1 MMRRSRISVKPNF
14 RPGSR
19 TGTESE
25 QVSQG
30 VSEAGDTLPAVE
42 VEVPR
47 PAPSHQ
53 QNVALIEPSEDVAIK
68 NAPEM
73 PSKMTQND
81 GAPSSGATSSS
92 AAPHRRMRISATPKL
107 LGPKPTSTP
116 RAQPSARMPSSAPSP
131 LSNEEH
137 VQIHDSASEAPAPV
151 SIMSNDPSKS
161 GAPRKSTSP
170 TNLPTQS
177 STTTQSSSPC
187 VPSTSGLRK
196 SPVREKKSVE
206 DSPPSP
212 QPGQVPQ
219 QPPQEPE
226 PPESPS
232 SSDLSSVC
240 FKPSQFDK
248 AGSLEM
254 VEKSSD
260 KDRILRALKLKE
272 LMKIERRKDIQMG
285 KRRVG
290 HKEYT
295 ALDRSKMTM
304 RDLIYYLPNTSPM
317 RSSIAHEE
325 NQEETIIPPS
335 PKQQIKTAEG
345 DEEEEQEESENEEM
359 LVPKV
364 RVAEDGSIILDEESL
379 TVRVQRTS
387 NTKALEDSTA
397 LFERGSTTTYSS
409 FRTLNYVK
417 SWSVRETDLFFLAI
431 SMVGTDFSLI
441 GQLLTHRSRAA
452 IKSKF
457 KKEERLNP
465 WRVDKALRN
474 KRPYDKE
481 FFSYLLE
488 KILAKDKDKRKSV
501 KLILPKTKKPRKSK
515 GKTSN
520 KLCVSDD
527 EGDDDIFHMDDH
539 EDLEDDEDVSVEKE
553 NEDVSNVKEAD
564 TSVPAKKRRKR
575 TRDVSKDKDKDNS
588 TEEPVKRKRQRKCSK
603 KTTKEVHSKDDTEG
617 EHDINVEGDTINVNK
632 EDELERST
640 SASKRRRKRSKN
652 DEEKQNGKPVKGTK
666 GKQLK
671 KSRKVVCDHEESV
684 SEHEESSI
692 RDEDGSATKKKRK
705 RAKNS
710 DLDVD
715 EPAKGKKNTKRKKAL
730 KSTVEEEGTA
740 EEGEASAALQEAEQL
755 NAPVTAEVAD
765 NVPPKATRRNKKPLP
780 NLATTRSKKSNEPE
794 ASAEV
799 ERESQDE
806 NIHESILTAA
816 DSPSEDE
823 KLQMQAV
830 VVLEKTPPRQQNV
843 LSPSKVQCKNNE
855 LEPSMSSPASPSSS
869 ESSSTQQTRMQR
881 AGRAKR
887 DLSTSGKT
895 GRKTGMMDQ
904 DQADPESPMVLLE
917 QNQEPEGEEGD
928 NSLNENLINLS
939 CLRDLDSQMFQRRP
953 MMVLSREEVDMILDA
968 SDQSADED
976 PSVSPLDL
984 SLNTELSFPLQCSKL
999 LEDNDEEGE
1008 VDCVFEEHEE
1018 RTNERASCEERNC
1031 EELELTESAL
1041 AQPDIPNLRDSSTS
1055 LTPEVCSQPEV
1066 GLSKVTTPTE
1076 EAEPQVH
1083 PMACKDVTTVAT
1095 VLEGSPPLVV
1105 LDNVEPICMKPDAPM
1120 TQETITTETTALGTS
1135 LVVSDIMDESE
1146 KAMLP
1151 TLLKES
1157 ALASSEITA
1166 QSKLTPAGSGLGSHR
1181 SLQAAP
1187 EVKGELQKSLSGPSQ
1202 TLETLQDSSE
1212 IEEGTQESAL
1222 ASSEI
1227 KARTQGCAVAPE
1239 VKEDSQEEV
1248 SVQSRPTRRSRFQ
1261 KPKPNLSQ
1269 KSRVLQNQGQ
1279 DLKTPSTLKPKSSE
1293 PTVSTEKLLYS
1304 PATDQHGALED
1315 FSKQNLT
1322 KEEETSQSNTV
1333 DQMESESTKDLS
1345 DASTA
1350 VPDQEN
1356 ITTVTLSPASADE
1369 PQAQPGTSNLRDIST
1384 SLTPEVCS
1392 QPEVGLSKVTTPTEE
1407 AEPQVHP
1414 MACKDVTTVATVLE
1428 GSPPLVVLDNV
1439 EPICMKPDAPMTQET
1454 ITTETTTLGTS
1465 LVVSDIMEESEK
1477 AMLPTLLKESALA
1490 SSEITAQSKLTPA
1503 GSGLGSH
1510 RSLQAA
1516 PEVKGEFQKSLSG
1529 PSQTLET
1536 LQDSSEI
1543 EEGTQESALASSEI
1557 KVRTQG
1563 CAVAPE
1569 VKEDSQEEVS
1579 VQSRPT
1585 RRSRFQKPKP
1595 NLSQKSRVL
1604 QNQGQDLKTPS
1615 TLKPKSSEPTV
1626 STEKLLYSPATD
1638 QHGALEDFSKQN
1650 LTKEEETSQSNTVD
1664 RMEAESTKDL
1674 SDASTA
1680 VPDQENIT
1688 AVTLSPASADEPQVA
1703 SECSSSRCDVD
1714 MVPPCTSLTS
1724 QTGEDTGTG
1733 QMIVPSEDVCAPAEI
1748 VHLTEGGDKEPTF
1761 ILTLYEIP
1769 VTQTYLPSSSN
1780 DSVMTSDLPTFETQA
1795 SLGFSDQAHTLPS
1808 TSESSRIDALLME
1821 SDLGVVTK
1829 DLAENVMEQISAH
1842 EISAHETSHEIT
1854 SPHTKDEDSDASA
1867 NLEIDI
1873 PPRDPHSE
1881 CKKSSEFAPLDDL
1894 APRTSGY
1901 GISKCITA
1909 LPQDSEDT
1917 AQCER
1922 VSRMV
1927 LADVFVPVS
1936 EDTGDD
1942 SSKDRTMAVETKEA
1956 SSVSVTEDL
1965 AENVKEQTSSHE
1977 HILLDTKDEESDAS
1991 ANLEKGVPH
2000 MDHDT
2005 ECKKGS
2011 EFAPL
2016 QDLASGTQSTPSG
2029 FNISKCIETLPQD
2042 SEGTEQCESVSH
2054 MVLGDIFVPVSENMG
2069 DDSGEDRTMAVES
2082 KLQSKEA
2089 SAVSVT
2095 EDLAENV
2102 KEQISEHMTSHEPI
2116 LLDTKDEESDACVN
2130 LETGIPYLDPDSEC
2144 KKGSE
2149 ISPVEDLASRNQ
2161 STPSGFNISKCI
2173 ETLPQDSEDTEQCES
2188 VSHMVLGDI
2197 FVPVSEETGDN
2208 SSKDTAMAVEC
2219 KLQSKEASSVGLPER
2234 QDTPYEELTKV
2245 ENSPAV
2251 SNPLLCFDSTEESKD
2266 TPPLSEEKKAPAR
2279 RRERQI
2285 KTQPKLVKR
2294 ARAKDVSSKPDQLV
2308 KDPSQ
2313 PTSSHVVLPASHEE
2327 NLAGMSNTTDEK
2339 SLDRMSS
2346 RGNQTSVSRGKEV
2359 KPKSIAEESP
2369 KMSQSDSE
2377 PTESKPVSAALHL
2390 SKEPKLEEENS
2401 ENVTGDATIKDD
2413 MESSAEDKE
2422 LSILTSNEGENVRPS
2437 CEDMNFSL
2445 MKTSGSGSSNVG
2457 SEETEAEPQ
2466 GVSHM
2471 VLPDVFVLVSDEIED
2486 ALCND
2491 FTVSIESSPQSLS
2504 LPKKSGTHIQKELKT
2519 EAVSQTLSEESTQN
2533 QSPLVDIKTPVRKRG
2548 KQEVKRTCTKNDV
2561 TGTRLSQPTS
2571 PQATT
2576 PSSQLTTLPRNENM
2590 VLLEEKL
2597 QRRHHIMPCTV
2608 RLSSLD
2614 TVAQSLR
2621 IPQLGNRKGNDVMSS
2636 PTCHASVTNVSEESS
2651 TPSLFEG
2658 MKLEDPELEKKS
2670 PTRRKG
2676 KKNESSP
2683 DTKRGHLKPVQTI
2696 SQTRQLTITDWAKKK
2711 SHQTA
2716 TNQEEEEPEKSSQM
2730 QSSLKAKEMH
2740 LMVEKTCSKSQHT
2753 DSEEPEGSHLV
2764 PALEETEDVSSV
2776 SKEVNRSSEVAK
2788 ESNEDPSVSQVK
2800 KSPARRRAKLQVKP
2814 ILSKKACTKS
2824 EGNTST
2830 TDQPQPT
2837 GFTSPT
2843 RQHAQAAREKKE
2855 SDNITKLPIKEV
2867 TSTSSMEANS
2877 KSTESSSISSG
2888 PQSPI
2893 SQDTWPR
2900 VVLPRVKLWTTEAG
2914 VCSASSTPTSSPARV
2929 SESVSPPVTPPQLKN
2944 SPTQSSSP
2952 TASENPDDDPSRVSQ
2967 FFLCDIFTEVE
2978 EAE

>member
-1 MMRRSRISVKPNF
+1 MRRSRISVKPNF
-14 RPGSR
+14 RPGNR

-30 VSEAGDTLPAVE
+30 VSEAGDTSTVGEAAE
-42 VEVPR
+42 VAR
-47 PAPSHQ
+47 PTPSDQ
-53 QNVALIEPSEDVAIK
+53 QSVALIEPSEDVAIK
-68 NAPEM
+68 DAPEM
-73 PSKMTQND
+73 PSKMIQND
-81 GAPSSGATSSS
+81 GAHSSGAATSS

-107 LGPKPTSTP
+107 VGPKPTSTP
-116 RAQPSARMPSSAPSP
+116 QAQPSSRMPGSAPSSLP
-131 LSNEEH
+131 NEER
-137 VQIHDSASEAPAPV
+137 VQIHDSASEASASV
-151 SIMSNDPSKS
+151 SIMSNDLPKS

-196 SPVREKKSVE
+196 SPVHEKKSVE

-232 SSDLSSVC
+232 PSSSDLSSVC
-240 FKPSQFDK
+240 VKPSQFDK
-248 AGSLEM
+248 AGSSEM

-317 RSSIAHEE
+317 RSFVAHEE

-345 DEEEEQEESENEEM
+345 DEEEEEEPENEEM

-387 NTKALEDSTA
+387 NTKALEGSSA

-441 GQLLTHRSRAA
+441 GQLLAHRSRAA

-515 GKTSN
+515 GKTSS

-527 EGDDDIFHMDDH
+527 DGDDDIFHMDDR
-539 EDLEDDEDVSVEKE
+539 EDLEDDEDVCVEKE
-553 NEDVSNVKEAD
+553 NEDVSNVTEAD
-564 TSVPAKKRRKR
+564 ACVPAKKRRKR
-575 TRDVSKDKDKDNS
+575 TRDVSKDKDNS
-588 TEEPVKRKRQRKCSK
+588 TEGQVKRKRQRKCSK

-617 EHDINVEGDTINVNK
+617 ERDINVEGDTINVNK

-640 SASKRRRKRSKN
+640 SASKRRRKRSQS

-740 EEGEASAALQEAEQL
+740 EVGEASADLQEAEQL
-755 NAPVTAEVAD
+755 KAPVTTDVAD
-765 NVPPKATRRNKKPLP
+765 NVPPKATRRSKKPSP

-830 VVLEKTPPRQQNV
+830 VVLEKTPPRHQNV
-843 LSPSKVQCKNNE
+843 LSPSKVLCKNNE
-855 LEPSMSSPASPSSS
+855 LEPSVSSPASPSSS

-881 AGRAKR
+881 AGRVKC
-887 DLSTSGKT
+887 DLSTNGKM

-904 DQADPESPMVLLE
+904 DQADPESQMVLLE
-917 QNQEPEGEEGD
+917 PSQESEGEED
-928 NSLNENLINLS
+928 DSSLNENLNNLS
-939 CLRDLDSQMFQRRP
+939 CLRDLDSPMFQRRP
-953 MMVLSREEVDMILDA
+953 MVVLSREEVDMILDA

-1008 VDCVFEEHEE
+1008 ADCVFEEHEE
-1018 RTNERASCEERNC
+1018 RINERASCEERNC

-1041 AQPDIPNLRDSSTS
+1041 AQPDISNLRDPSTS
-1055 LTPEVCSQPEV
+1055 LKPEVCGQPEV

-1083 PMACKDVTTVAT
+1083 PVACKDVTTVAT
-1095 VLEGSPPLVV
+1095 VLEDSPPLGV
-1105 LDNVEPICMKPDAPM
+1105 LDKVDPLCMKPDAPM
-1120 TQETITTETTALGTS
+1120 NQETVTTETTTLGTS
-1135 LVVSDIMDESE
+1135 LVVSDVMEESE

-1166 QSKLTPAGSGLGSHR
+1166 QSKLTPTGSGLGSHR

-1187 EVKGELQKSLSGPSQ
+1187 EVKGELQKSLAGPSQ

-1212 IEEGTQESAL
+1212 FEEGTEESAM
-1222 ASSEI
+1222 ASPEI
-1227 KARTQGCAVAPE
+1227 KVRMQGCAVAPE

-1248 SVQSRPTRRSRFQ
+1248 SVQSRPTRRSRFL

-1322 KEEETSQSNTV
+1322 KEETSQSNAM
-1333 DQMESESTKDLS
+1333 DQMESESTKALS

-1356 ITTVTLSPASADE
+1356 ITT
-1369 PQAQPGTSNLRDIST
+1369 
-1384 SLTPEVCS
+1384 
-1392 QPEVGLSKVTTPTEE
+1392 
-1407 AEPQVHP
+1407 
-1414 MACKDVTTVATVLE
+1414 
-1428 GSPPLVVLDNV
+1428 
-1439 EPICMKPDAPMTQET
+1439 
-1454 ITTETTTLGTS
+1454 
-1465 LVVSDIMEESEK
+1465 
-1477 AMLPTLLKESALA
+1477 
-1490 SSEITAQSKLTPA
+1490 
-1503 GSGLGSH
+1503 
-1510 RSLQAA
+1510 
-1516 PEVKGEFQKSLSG
+1516 
-1529 PSQTLET
+1529 
-1536 LQDSSEI
+1536 
-1543 EEGTQESALASSEI
+1543 
-1557 KVRTQG
+1557 
-1563 CAVAPE
+1563 
-1569 VKEDSQEEVS
+1569 
-1579 VQSRPT
+1579 
-1585 RRSRFQKPKP
+1585 
-1595 NLSQKSRVL
+1595 
-1604 QNQGQDLKTPS
+1604 
-1615 TLKPKSSEPTV
+1615 
-1626 STEKLLYSPATD
+1626 
-1638 QHGALEDFSKQN
+1638 
-1650 LTKEEETSQSNTVD
+1650 
-1664 RMEAESTKDL
+1664 
-1674 SDASTA
+1674 
-1680 VPDQENIT
+1680 
-1688 AVTLSPASADEPQVA
+1688 VTLSPASADEPQVA

-1724 QTGEDTGTG
+1724 LQPSQTGEDTGGG

-1748 VHLTEGGDKEPTF
+1748 VHLTEDGDKEPTF

-1780 DSVMTSDLPTFETQA
+1780 ETVMTSDLPTFETQA
-1795 SLGFSDQAHTLPS
+1795 SLGFSDQAHTLQS

-1821 SDLGVVTK
+1821 SSGTEKVYSQNDLGVVTK
-1829 DLAENVMEQISAH
+1829 DLAENVKEQISAH
-1842 EISAHETSHEIT
+1842 ATSHEIT
-1854 SPHTKDEDSDASA
+1854 SPHTKDEDSNASA
-1867 NLEIDI
+1867 NLEIGI
-1873 PPRDPHSE
+1873 LPYDPHSE
-1881 CKKSSEFAPLDDL
+1881 CKKRSESAPLDDL

-1901 GISKCITA
+1901 GISKCSTA

-1917 AQCER
+1917 EHGER
-1922 VSRMV
+1922 VSHMV

-1942 SSKDRTMAVETKEA
+1942 SSKDRTMAVESKEA

-1965 AENVKEQTSSHE
+1965 AENVKEQTSSQE
-1977 HILLDTKDEESDAS
+1977 HILLNPKDEEIDAS
-1991 ANLEKGVPH
+1991 ANLETGIPH
-2000 MDHDT
+2000 MDPDS

-2016 QDLASGTQSTPSG
+2016 EDLASGTQSTPRG
-2029 FNISKCIETLPQD
+2029 FSVSKCI
-2042 SEGTEQCESVSH
+2042 
-2054 MVLGDIFVPVSENMG
+2054 
-2069 DDSGEDRTMAVES
+2069 
-2082 KLQSKEA
+2082 K
-2089 SAVSVT
+2089 
-2095 EDLAENV
+2095 
-2102 KEQISEHMTSHEPI
+2102 
-2116 LLDTKDEESDACVN
+2116 
-2130 LETGIPYLDPDSEC
+2130 
-2144 KKGSE
+2144 
-2149 ISPVEDLASRNQ
+2149 
-2161 STPSGFNISKCI
+2161 
-2173 ETLPQDSEDTEQCES
+2173 TLPQDSEDTEQCES
-2188 VSHMVLGDI
+2188 VSHMVLGDV
-2197 FVPVSEETGDN
+2197 FVPVSEETGDD
-2208 SSKDTAMAVEC
+2208 SSKDRTMAVES
-2219 KLQSKEASSVGLPER
+2219 KLHSKEASSVGLPER
-2234 QDTPYEELTKV
+2234 QDTPHEELTKV

-2251 SNPLLCFDSTEESKD
+2251 SNPLLCFGSTEESKD
-2266 TPPLSEEKKAPAR
+2266 TPPLSEEKKSPAR

-2285 KTQPKLVKR
+2285 KPQPKLVKR
-2294 ARAKDVSSKPDQLV
+2294 ARTKDVSSKTDQLV
-2308 KDPSQ
+2308 KEPGQ

-2327 NLAGMSNTTDEK
+2327 NLAGISNTTDEK
-2339 SLDRMSS
+2339 SDRMSS
-2346 RGNQTSVSRGKEV
+2346 IRGNKTSVSRGKEV

-2377 PTESKPVSAALHL
+2377 PTESEPVSAALHL
-2390 SKEPKLEEENS
+2390 LKDPKLEEENS
-2401 ENVTGDATIKDD
+2401 ENATGDITIKDD

-2422 LSILTSNEGENVRPS
+2422 LTVLTSSEGENAQPS
-2437 CEDMNFSL
+2437 CEDMSFNL
-2445 MKTSGSGSSNVG
+2445 MKTSGSGSSTVD
-2457 SEETEAEPQ
+2457 SEGTEAEPP

-2471 VLPDVFVLVSDEIED
+2471 VLPDVFVLVSDETED
-2486 ALCND
+2486 DLCND
-2491 FTVSIESSPQSLS
+2491 LTVSTESSPQRLS
-2504 LPKKSGTHIQKELKT
+2504 LPKKSGAHFQKELKT
-2519 EAVSQTLSEESTQN
+2519 EAVSQTLIEESTQN

-2548 KQEVKRTCTKNDV
+2548 KQEVKRTCTKNDL

-2608 RLSSLD
+2608 KLSSLD

-2621 IPQLGNRKGNDVMSS
+2621 VPQLGDRKGNDVMSS

-2651 TPSLFEG
+2651 TPSLFEE

-2683 DTKRGHLKPVQTI
+2683 DTKRGHLKPVQTV

-2711 SHQTA
+2711 SHQTT
-2716 TNQEEEEPEKSSQM
+2716 TNQEEKEPAKSSQM
-2730 QSSLKAKEMH
+2730 QSSSKAKEMP

-2764 PALEETEDVSSV
+2764 PVLEETEEVSSV
-2776 SKEVNRSSEVAK
+2776 SKELDRSSEVAK
-2788 ESNEDPSVSQVK
+2788 ESKEDPSVSQVK
-2800 KSPARRRAKLQVKP
+2800 KSPTRKRAKLQVKP
-2814 ILSKKACTKS
+2814 VLSKSACTKS

-2837 GFTSPT
+2837 RFTSPT
-2843 RQHAQAAREKKE
+2843 RQHAQAAREKEE
-2855 SDNITKLPIKEV
+2855 SDNKTTLPVKEV

-2877 KSTESSSISSG
+2877 KSTESSSITSG

-2893 SQDTWPR
+2893 SQDAWPR

-2929 SESVSPPVTPPQLKN
+2929 SESVSPPVTPPQLRN

-2967 FFLCDIFTEVE
+2967 YFLCDIFTEVE

>member
-19 TGTESE
+19 TATEGE

-30 VSEAGDTLPAVE
+30 VSEASENSPAVE
-42 VEVPR
+42 AEVPR

-53 QNVALIEPSEDVAIK
+53 QNVGLIVPSEDVAIK
-68 NAPEM
+68 DAPEM
-73 PSKMTQND
+73 PSKMIQND
-81 GAPSSGATSSS
+81 GAPSSGATTSS

-107 LGPKPTSTP
+107 FGPKPTSTP

-131 LSNEEH
+131 LPNEEH
-137 VQIHDSASEAPAPV
+137 VQIHDSASEAPASV
-151 SIMSNDPSKS
+151 SIMSNDLSES

-177 STTTQSSSPC
+177 STMTQSSSPC

-196 SPVREKKSVE
+196 SPVHEKKSVE
-206 DSPPSP
+206 GSPPSP

-226 PPESPS
+226 PPDSPS

-240 FKPSQFDK
+240 FEPSQFDK
-248 AGSLEM
+248 AGSSEM

-345 DEEEEQEESENEEM
+345 DEEEEEESENEEM

-527 EGDDDIFHMDDH
+527 DGDDVFHMDDH
-539 EDLEDDEDVSVEKE
+539 EDLEDDEEVSVEKE

-575 TRDVSKDKDKDNS
+575 TRDVSKDKDNS
-588 TEEPVKRKRQRKCSK
+588 TEEQVKRKRQRKCSK

-666 GKQLK
+666 GKNLK
-671 KSRKVVCDHEESV
+671 KSHKVVCDQEESV

-715 EPAKGKKNTKRKKAL
+715 EPAKGKKNTKRKKAP
-730 KSTVEEEGTA
+730 KIEEEGTA

-755 NAPVTAEVAD
+755 NALVTAEVAD
-765 NVPPKATRRNKKPLP
+765 NVPPKATRRSKKPLP

-816 DSPSEDE
+816 GSPSEDE

-830 VVLEKTPPRQQNV
+830 VVLEKTPPRHQNV

-855 LEPSMSSPASPSSS
+855 LEPSVSSPASPSSS

-887 DLSTSGKT
+887 NLSTSGKT

-917 QNQEPEGEEGD
+917 PNQESEGEEGD

-939 CLRDLDSQMFQRRP
+939 CLRDLDSQMIQRRP
-953 MMVLSREEVDMILDA
+953 MVVLSREEVDMILDA

-999 LEDNDEEGE
+999 LEDNDEEDE

-1041 AQPDIPNLRDSSTS
+1041 AQPDISNLRDSSTS
-1055 LTPEVCSQPEV
+1055 LTPEVYGQPEV
-1066 GLSKVTTPTE
+1066 GLSKVTTPME

-1083 PMACKDVTTVAT
+1083 PMACKAVSTEKLLYSPATDQHGALEDFSKQNLTKEEETSHSNTVDQMESESTKDLSDASTAVPDQENITAVTLSPASADEPQAQPDMSNLRDISTSLTPEVCGQPEVGLSKVTTPMEEA
-1095 VLEGSPPLVV
+1095 EPQDHPMACKGSPPLVV
-1105 LDNVEPICMKPDAPM
+1105 LDNVDPICMKPDAPM

-1135 LVVSDIMDESE
+1135 LLVSDIMEESE

-1157 ALASSEITA
+1157 ALASSEIIA
-1166 QSKLTPAGSGLGSHR
+1166 QSKLTPTGSGLGSHR

-1187 EVKGELQKSLSGPSQ
+1187 EVKGELQKSLAGPSQ

-1222 ASSEI
+1222 ASPEI

-1248 SVQSRPTRRSRFQ
+1248 SVESRPTRRSRFQ

-1315 FSKQNLT
+1315 FSKQNL
-1322 KEEETSQSNTV
+1322 
-1333 DQMESESTKDLS
+1333 
-1345 DASTA
+1345 
-1350 VPDQEN
+1350 
-1356 ITTVTLSPASADE
+1356 I
-1369 PQAQPGTSNLRDIST
+1369 
-1384 SLTPEVCS
+1384 
-1392 QPEVGLSKVTTPTEE
+1392 
-1407 AEPQVHP
+1407 
-1414 MACKDVTTVATVLE
+1414 
-1428 GSPPLVVLDNV
+1428 
-1439 EPICMKPDAPMTQET
+1439 
-1454 ITTETTTLGTS
+1454 
-1465 LVVSDIMEESEK
+1465 
-1477 AMLPTLLKESALA
+1477 
-1490 SSEITAQSKLTPA
+1490 
-1503 GSGLGSH
+1503 
-1510 RSLQAA
+1510 
-1516 PEVKGEFQKSLSG
+1516 
-1529 PSQTLET
+1529 
-1536 LQDSSEI
+1536 
-1543 EEGTQESALASSEI
+1543 
-1557 KVRTQG
+1557 
-1563 CAVAPE
+1563 
-1569 VKEDSQEEVS
+1569 
-1579 VQSRPT
+1579 
-1585 RRSRFQKPKP
+1585 
-1595 NLSQKSRVL
+1595 
-1604 QNQGQDLKTPS
+1604 
-1615 TLKPKSSEPTV
+1615 
-1626 STEKLLYSPATD
+1626 
-1638 QHGALEDFSKQN
+1638 
-1650 LTKEEETSQSNTVD
+1650 KEEETSQSNTVD
-1664 RMEAESTKDL
+1664 RMESESTKDL
-1674 SDASTA
+1674 SDTSTA

-1714 MVPPCTSLTS
+1714 MVPPCTSVTSPQPS

-1748 VHLTEGGDKEPTF
+1748 VHLTEDGDKEPTF

-1808 TSESSRIDALLME
+1808 TSESSRIDSPLME
-1821 SDLGVVTK
+1821 SIGTEKVYSQNDLGVVTK
-1829 DLAENVMEQISAH
+1829 GLAENGPEQISAH
-1842 EISAHETSHEIT
+1842 ATSHEIT

-1867 NLEIDI
+1867 NLEIGI
-1873 PPRDPHSE
+1873 PPCDPHSE

-1917 AQCER
+1917 EQCER
-1922 VSRMV
+1922 VSHMV

-1942 SSKDRTMAVETKEA
+1942 SSKDRTMAVESKKA

-1965 AENVKEQTSSHE
+1965 AENVKEQTSSQE

-1991 ANLEKGVPH
+1991 ANLETGIPH
-2000 MDHDT
+2000 MDPDS

-2016 QDLASGTQSTPSG
+2016 EDLASGTQSTPS
-2029 FNISKCIETLPQD
+2029 
-2042 SEGTEQCESVSH
+2042 
-2054 MVLGDIFVPVSENMG
+2054 
-2069 DDSGEDRTMAVES
+2069 R
-2082 KLQSKEA
+2082 
-2089 SAVSVT
+2089 
-2095 EDLAENV
+2095 
-2102 KEQISEHMTSHEPI
+2102 
-2116 LLDTKDEESDACVN
+2116 
-2130 LETGIPYLDPDSEC
+2130 
-2144 KKGSE
+2144 
-2149 ISPVEDLASRNQ
+2149 
-2161 STPSGFNISKCI
+2161 FNISKCI

-2197 FVPVSEETGDN
+2197 FVPVSEETGDD
-2208 SSKDTAMAVEC
+2208 SSKDRTMAVEC
-2219 KLQSKEASSVGLPER
+2219 KLHSKEASSVGLPER

-2251 SNPLLCFDSTEESKD
+2251 SNPLLCFDFPEESKD

-2285 KTQPKLVKR
+2285 KPQPKLVKR
-2294 ARAKDVSSKPDQLV
+2294 ARAKDVSSKTDQLV
-2308 KDPSQ
+2308 KEPSQ
-2313 PTSSHVVLPASHEE
+2313 PTYSRVVLPASHEE
-2327 NLAGMSNTTDEK
+2327 NLAGISNTTDEK
-2339 SLDRMSS
+2339 SVDRMSS
-2346 RGNQTSVSRGKEV
+2346 IRGNKTSVSRGKEV

-2377 PTESKPVSAALHL
+2377 PTDSKPVSAALHL

-2401 ENVTGDATIKDD
+2401 ENVTGDTTIKDD

-2422 LSILTSNEGENVRPS
+2422 LSILTSNEGENVQPS
-2437 CEDMNFSL
+2437 CDDMNFSL
-2445 MKTSGSGSSNVG
+2445 MKTSGSGSSTVG

-2471 VLPDVFVLVSDEIED
+2471 VLPDVFVLVSDETED

-2491 FTVSIESSPQSLS
+2491 LTVSIESSPQRVS
-2504 LPKKSGTHIQKELKT
+2504 LPKKSGAHIQKELKT
-2519 EAVSQTLSEESTQN
+2519 EAVSQTLIEESTQN
-2533 QSPLVDIKTPVRKRG
+2533 QSPLMDIKTPVRKRG
-2548 KQEVKRTCTKNDV
+2548 KQEVKRTCAKNDL

-2621 IPQLGNRKGNDVMSS
+2621 VPQLGDRKGDDVMSS

-2764 PALEETEDVSSV
+2764 PALEETEEVSSV
-2776 SKEVNRSSEVAK
+2776 SKEVNRSSDVAK

-2824 EGNTST
+2824 EGNTLT

-2837 GFTSPT
+2837 RFTSPT
-2843 RQHAQAAREKKE
+2843 RQHAQAAREMKE
-2855 SDNITKLPIKEV
+2855 SDNKTKLPVKEV
-2867 TSTSSMEANS
+2867 TSTSSVDANS
-2877 KSTESSSISSG
+2877 KSTESSSITSG